1 MWWIWLVSP
10 FRDTSDL
17 LWQICRMSVL
27 PFIVATSALVEYGH
41 SLISRPDLFYDKK
54 YLVAPTFKTSMQQ
67 IFKSFPWFLK
77 LPCNTFYIF
86 SGWIKNWIH
95 VCFSPFSLCL
105 KINMDKTSQKTMKLQ
120 GLLIIQAMKIPT
132 LLTMQAM
139 KLPALATPP
148 PQDQMILMSMA
159 LVYLL
164 FLPLAFLY
172 FLHIT
177 LLRLKLK
184 NSSMKN
190 RINNQNVVIYFRS
203 YIINNKWVTVIIRKK
218 IKKPIDDGSTVDTM
232 AIKKPIG
239 DGLLITTVT
248 AMATGIFF
256 RLRTVD
262 VGQQG
267 ALLTSTSFVYFVSF
281 F

>member
-1 MWWIWLVSP
+1 MTPLIYYGKFVAW
-10 FRDTSDL
+10 
-17 LWQICRMSVL
+17 SVP

-41 SLISRPDLFYDKK
+41 SLISRSDLFCDKK
-54 YLVAPTFKTSMQQ
+54 YLVAPTFKTSIQRV
-67 IFKSFPWFLK
+67 FKGFPWFFK
-77 LPCNTFYIF
+77 LPYNTFYIF

-105 KINMDKTSQKTMKLQ
+105 KINMDKTSQKAMKLQ
-120 GLLIIQAMKIPT
+120 ALITIQAMKIPT

-164 FLPLAFLY
+164 SLPLAFLY

-177 LLRLKLK
+177 LLRLKIK

-190 RINNQNVVIYFRS
+190 RINNQNVVICFRS
-203 YIINNKWVTVIIRKK
+203 YIINNKWVTMIIRKK
-218 IKKPIDDGSTVDTM
+218 IKKTYWWWIYRRRHGHQKAYWRWAADNHRNRHGHRNIFWAKDSRRR
-232 AIKKPIG
+232 
-239 DGLLITTVT
+239 TTG
-248 AMATGIFF
+248 GIAYIYVFCILCVFF
-256 RLRTVD
+256 
-262 VGQQG
+262 
-267 ALLTSTSFVYFVSF
+267 
-281 F
+281 